1 MKSDQYAS
9 SVSVREEA
17 FICWRTSLMENEF
30 IQCLMLSIRASSGI
44 IKERQPGTTLMF
56 FPFLIV
62 E

>member
-17 FICWRTSLMENEF
+17 FICWRASLMENDF
-30 IQCLMLSIRASSGI
+30 MRSLMLSIRASSGI
-44 IKERQPGTTLMF
+44 IKERQPGAAQMF
-56 FPFLIV
+56 FPLLIV